1 MYTHLIISPFLKT
14 AYQIRK
20 DKINRKVKRDEK
32 IKCTKFE
39 KKKVIITFD

>member
-14 AYQIRK
+14 AYQI
-20 DKINRKVKRDEK
+20 RKVKRDEK